1 MSVITLLESII
12 LCVCAPSI
20 PYLFLILLTLVL
32 ATYGYA
38 KQYSGVNLSSFTKH
52 ITSSNLTK
60 EGLRNVSGAV
70 MQLAKVE
77 ELEAHRRAVSIR
89 LDFINETKQ

>member
-1 MSVITLLESII
+1 MYANFVI
-12 LCVCAPSI
+12 
-20 PYLFLILLTLVL
+20 L

-38 KQYSGVNLSSFTKH
+38 KQYSGVNLASFTKH
-52 ITSSNLTK
+52 ITSSNLTQQ
-60 EGLRNVSGAV
+60 GLRNVGGAV

-89 LDFINETKQ
+89 LEAMEKA

>member
-1 MSVITLLESII
+1 MCWLTD
-12 LCVCAPSI
+12 
-20 PYLFLILLTLVL
+20 FLI

-52 ITSSNLTK
+52 ITSSHLTK
-60 EGLRNVSGAV
+60 EGLKNVSGAV

-89 LDFINETKQ
+89 LDHIARTT